1 MPRRLVEESA
11 VLQITRE
18 SAGSPLSPHPVDDT
32 LAQDAESIEHARELS
47 ALAGQAPAA
56 VPGYRILKPI
66 GEGKYGS
73 VWLAREQNT
82 GKLVAIKFYTH
93 RRGVDW
99 SLLGREVEKLAV
111 LYTSR
116 NIVGLLAVGW
126 DHDPPYYVM
135 EYLENGSLA
144 SKLSGGPFAT
154 ADAVRIASRICQA
167 LVHAHGI
174 GILHCDLK
182 PANILLDQDFEPRLC
197 DFGQSRLADEH
208 RHSLGT
214 LYYMAPEQADLRAVP
229 DSRWDVYALGAL
241 IYHMLTGA
249 PPFRTEAND
258 QRLSAARTLEERL
271 GIYQRIVQRSAK
283 PSEHRHVSGVDP
295 QLAELID
302 RCLTPDPSRRLK
314 NAQSV
319 LDRLV
324 TRERFRA
331 RRPLILL
338 GLVLPLLLF
347 GGIAPLA
354 FRAMTD
360 AVDTAQ
366 SNLTRRAMESDVLSA
381 NLLAESIKRELDDRL
396 TELEA
401 LASEEKLQSAVLEY
415 ASKPRAEREPLIE
428 LLDRFRSAN
437 DRRRKWMDRSNDV
450 SWFLL
455 DAGGWQRWRSPMTH
469 TIDMDWSY
477 RDYYH
482 GGGCHF
488 PPNDIPVDIHP
499 ISKRHV
505 SIEYKSTS
513 TGHYVVALSVPIF
526 ALNDEL
532 RVIGILAR
540 TLSLSSL
547 LQDYE
552 KSLRSQRPDGVGR
565 KFAIVDSRARDG
577 HRQWNLLAHDWM
589 TDDNLARLKGPDDF
603 AKLRLTGAAKS
614 DFILDLEHFVENSR
628 SGDST
633 YEYDRT
639 RHYVDPIG
647 QVDPANY
654 GGVWLAAFS
663 TVGDTGWV
671 AVVQER
677 KDAVLG
683 AVEDLQSRMVSSAIV
698 AVLVMLGLV
707 AGSWWLI
714 VIVWSERGPR
724 WLRWRRRRMIVAAP
738 PLTSLSSKGGDSA

>member
-1 MPRRLVEESA
+1 M
-11 VLQITRE
+11 QIARE
-18 SAGSPLSPHPVDDT
+18 TSPADSGENSIDQTLS
-32 LAQDAESIEHARELS
+32 QDADSMERARAQS
-47 ALAGQAPAA
+47 SLAGAPPAA

-82 GKLVAIKFYTH
+82 GKHVAIKFYTH

-116 NIVGLLAVGW
+116 SIVGLLAVGW

-144 SKLSGGPFAT
+144 SSLASGPLPT
-154 ADAVRIASRICQA
+154 TEAVRIATRICQA
-167 LVHAHGI
+167 LVHAHGS

-208 RHSLGT
+208 SHALGT

-229 DSRWDVYALGAL
+229 DARWDVYALGAL

-249 PPFRTEAND
+249 PPFRTEEND
-258 QRLSAARTLEERL
+258 KRLNAARTLNDRL
-271 GIYQRIVQRSAK
+271 NLYRQIVRQGPK
-283 PSEHRHVSGVDP
+283 PIAHRKVAGVDP
-295 QLAELID
+295 QLAELVD
-302 RCLTPDPSRRLK
+302 RCLAPDASRRLT
-314 NAQSV
+314 NAQAV

-324 TRERFRA
+324 ARERFRA

-338 GLVLPLLLF
+338 GLILPLLLLC
-347 GGIAPLA
+347 GIAPLA
-354 FRAMTD
+354 LEAMND
-360 AVDTAQ
+360 AVNTAQ

-396 TELEA
+396 TELEGIA
-401 LASEEKLQSAVLEY
+401 TVEELQQAVVDY
-415 ASKPRAEREPLIE
+415 ADKPKADRQPLLT
-428 LLDRFRSAN
+428 LLDKLKGKSDQHRRWVGRSDDA
-437 DRRRKWMDRSNDV
+437 

-455 DAGGWQRWRSPMTH
+455 DASGYQRWRDPMSSTV
-469 TIDMDWSY
+469 DRNWSH
-477 RDYYH
+477 RDYFH
-482 GGGCHF
+482 GGGFDF
-488 PPNDIPVDIHP
+488 PKDDVPVDVHAI
-499 ISKRHV
+499 RERNV
-505 SIEYKSTS
+505 SIAYRGTS
-513 TGHYVVALSVPIF
+513 TGRYVVALSVPVF
-526 ALNDEL
+526 APNDDR
-532 RVIGILAR
+532 RVIGVLAR

-552 KSLRSQRPDGVGR
+552 KSLRSQRSDGVGR
-565 KFAIVDSRARDG
+565 KFAIVDSRSLDG
-577 HRQWNLLAHDWM
+577 RRKWNLLAHDWM
-589 TDDNLARLKGPDDF
+589 SDEHLAAIKGDDI
-603 AKLRLTGAAKS
+603 AKLQLIGVAPEAVI
-614 DFILDLEHFVENSR
+614 DDLEHFVQSSR
-628 SGDST
+628 SGDPT

-639 RHYVDPIG
+639 RHYIDPVG
-647 QVDPANY
+647 QMDHATY

-663 TVGDTGWV
+663 TVGNTGWV

-677 KDAVLG
+677 KDGALR
-683 AVEDLQSRMVSSAIV
+683 AVEELQSRLLSSAIGAV
-698 AVLVMLGLV
+698 VLVLALV

-714 VIVWSERGPR
+714 VIVLSDRGFR
-724 WLRWRRRRMIVAAP
+724 WLRFGRRRHGTSVTP
-738 PLTSLSSKGGDSA
+738 QLTSLTSRGGDSA

>member
-1 MPRRLVEESA
+1 V
-11 VLQITRE
+11 QIARE
-18 SAGSPLSPHPVDDT
+18 TSPADSGENSIDQTLS
-32 LAQDAESIEHARELS
+32 QDADSMERARAQS
-47 ALAGQAPAA
+47 SLAGAPPAA

-82 GKLVAIKFYTH
+82 GKHVAIKFYTH

-116 NIVGLLAVGW
+116 SIVGLLAVGW

-144 SKLSGGPFAT
+144 SSLASGPLPT
-154 ADAVRIASRICQA
+154 TEAVRIATRICQA
-167 LVHAHGI
+167 LVHAHGS

-208 RHSLGT
+208 SHALGT

-229 DSRWDVYALGAL
+229 DARWDVYALGAL

-249 PPFRTEAND
+249 PPFRTEEND
-258 QRLSAARTLEERL
+258 KRLNAARTLNDRL
-271 GIYQRIVQRSAK
+271 NLYRQIVRQGPK
-283 PSEHRHVSGVDP
+283 PVAHRKVAGVDP
-295 QLAELID
+295 QLAELVD
-302 RCLTPDPSRRLK
+302 RCLAPDAARRLT
-314 NAQSV
+314 NAQAV

-324 TRERFRA
+324 ARERFRA

-338 GLVLPLLLF
+338 GLILPLLLLC
-347 GGIAPLA
+347 GIAPLA
-354 FRAMTD
+354 LEAMND
-360 AVDTAQ
+360 AVNTAQ

-396 TELEA
+396 TELEGIA
-401 LASEEKLQSAVLEY
+401 AVEELQQAVIDY
-415 ASKPRAEREPLIE
+415 ADKPRADRQPLLT
-428 LLDRFRSAN
+428 LLDKLKGKSDQHRRWVGRSDDA
-437 DRRRKWMDRSNDV
+437 

-455 DAGGWQRWRSPMTH
+455 DASGYQRWRDPMSPTVDH
-469 TIDMDWSY
+469 NWSH
-477 RDYYH
+477 RDYFH
-482 GGGCHF
+482 GGGFDF
-488 PPNDIPVDIHP
+488 PKDDVPVDVHAI
-499 ISKRHV
+499 RERNV
-505 SIEYKSTS
+505 SIAYRGTS
-513 TGHYVVALSVPIF
+513 TGRYVVALSVPVF
-526 ALNDEL
+526 APNDDR
-532 RVIGILAR
+532 RVIGVLAR

-552 KSLRSQRPDGVGR
+552 KSLRSQRSDGVGR
-565 KFAIVDSRARDG
+565 KFAIVDSRSLDG
-577 HRQWNLLAHDWM
+577 RRKWNLLAHDWM
-589 TDDNLARLKGPDDF
+589 SDEHLAAIKGDDI
-603 AKLRLTGAAKS
+603 AKLQLIGVAPEAVI
-614 DFILDLEHFVENSR
+614 DDLEHFVQSSR
-628 SGDST
+628 SGDPT

-639 RHYVDPIG
+639 RHYIDPVG
-647 QVDPANY
+647 QMDHATY

-663 TVGDTGWV
+663 TVGNTGWV

-677 KDAVLG
+677 KDGALR
-683 AVEDLQSRMVSSAIV
+683 AVEELQSRMLSSAIGAV
-698 AVLVMLGLV
+698 VLVLALV

-714 VIVWSERGPR
+714 VIVLSDRGFR
-724 WLRWRRRRMIVAAP
+724 WLRFGRRRHGASVTP
-738 PLTSLSSKGGDSA
+738 QLTSLTSRGGDSA

>member
-1 MPRRLVEESA
+1 V
-11 VLQITRE
+11 QIARE
-18 SAGSPLSPHPVDDT
+18 TSPADSGENWIDQTLS
-32 LAQDAESIEHARELS
+32 QDADSMERARAQS
-47 ALAGQAPAA
+47 SLAGAPPAA

-82 GKLVAIKFYTH
+82 GKHVAIKFYTH

-116 NIVGLLAVGW
+116 SIVGLLAVGW

-144 SKLSGGPFAT
+144 SSLANGPLPT
-154 ADAVRIASRICQA
+154 TEAVRIATRICQA
-167 LVHAHGI
+167 LVHAHGS

-208 RHSLGT
+208 SHALGT

-229 DSRWDVYALGAL
+229 DARWDVYALGAL

-249 PPFRTEAND
+249 PPFRTEEND
-258 QRLSAARTLEERL
+258 KRLNAARTLNDRL
-271 GIYQRIVQRSAK
+271 NLYRQIVRQGPK
-283 PSEHRHVSGVDP
+283 PVAHRKVAGVDP
-295 QLAELID
+295 QLAELVD
-302 RCLTPDPSRRLK
+302 RCLAPDASRRLT
-314 NAQSV
+314 NAQAV

-324 TRERFRA
+324 ARERFRA

-338 GLVLPLLLF
+338 GLILPLLLLC
-347 GGIAPLA
+347 GIAPLA
-354 FRAMTD
+354 LEAMND
-360 AVDTAQ
+360 AVNTAQ

-396 TELEA
+396 TELEGIA
-401 LASEEKLQSAVLEY
+401 TVEELQQAVVDY
-415 ASKPRAEREPLIE
+415 ADKPKAERQPLLT
-428 LLDRFRSAN
+428 LLDKLKGKSDQHRRWVGRSDDA
-437 DRRRKWMDRSNDV
+437 

-455 DAGGWQRWRSPMTH
+455 DASGYQRWRDPMSATV
-469 TIDMDWSY
+469 DRNWSH
-477 RDYYH
+477 RDYFH
-482 GGGCHF
+482 GGGFDF
-488 PPNDIPVDIHP
+488 PKDDVPVDVHAI
-499 ISKRHV
+499 RERNV
-505 SIEYKSTS
+505 SIAYRGTS
-513 TGHYVVALSVPIF
+513 TGRYVVALSVPVF
-526 ALNDEL
+526 APNDDR
-532 RVIGILAR
+532 RVIGVLAR

-552 KSLRSQRPDGVGR
+552 KSLRSQRSDGVGR
-565 KFAIVDSRARDG
+565 KFAIVDSRALDG
-577 HRQWNLLAHDWM
+577 RRKWNLLAHDWM
-589 TDDNLARLKGPDDF
+589 SDQHLAEIKADDI
-603 AKLRLTGAAKS
+603 AKLQLIGVAPPAVV
-614 DFILDLEHFVENSR
+614 DDLEHFVQSSR
-628 SGDST
+628 SGDPT

-639 RHYVDPIG
+639 RHYIDPVG
-647 QVDPANY
+647 QMDHATY

-663 TVGDTGWV
+663 TVGNTGWV

-677 KDAVLG
+677 KDGALR
-683 AVEDLQSRMVSSAIV
+683 AVEELQSRMLSSAIGAV
-698 AVLVMLGLV
+698 VLVLVLV

-714 VIVWSERGPR
+714 VIVLSDRGFR
-724 WLRWRRRRMIVAAP
+724 WLRFGRRRHGASVTP
-738 PLTSLSSKGGDSA
+738 QLTSLTSRGGDSA

>member
-1 MPRRLVEESA
+1 MERAR
-11 VLQITRE
+11 
-18 SAGSPLSPHPVDDT
+18 
-32 LAQDAESIEHARELS
+32 AQSS
-47 ALAGQAPAA
+47 LAGAPPAA

-82 GKLVAIKFYTH
+82 GKHVAIKFYTH

-116 NIVGLLAVGW
+116 SIVGLLAVGW

-144 SKLSGGPFAT
+144 SSLANGPLAT
-154 ADAVRIASRICQA
+154 NEAVRIATRICQA
-167 LVHAHGI
+167 LVHAHGS

-208 RHSLGT
+208 SHALGT

-229 DSRWDVYALGAL
+229 DARWDVYALGAL

-249 PPFRTEAND
+249 PPFRTEEND
-258 QRLSAARTLEERL
+258 RRLNAARTLNDRL
-271 GIYQRIVQRSAK
+271 NLYRQIVRQGPK
-283 PSEHRHVSGVDP
+283 PVAHRKVAGVDP
-295 QLAELID
+295 QLAELVD
-302 RCLTPDPSRRLK
+302 RCLAPDASRRLT
-314 NAQSV
+314 NAQAV

-324 TRERFRA
+324 ARERFRA

-338 GLVLPLLLF
+338 GLILPLLLLC
-347 GGIAPLA
+347 GIAPLA
-354 FRAMTD
+354 LEAMND
-360 AVDTAQ
+360 AVNTAQ

-396 TELEA
+396 TELEGIA
-401 LASEEKLQSAVLEY
+401 AVEELQQAVVDY
-415 ASKPRAEREPLIE
+415 ADKPQAERQPLLT
-428 LLDRFRSAN
+428 LLNKLKAKSDQHRRWVGRSDDA
-437 DRRRKWMDRSNDV
+437 

-455 DAGGWQRWRSPMTH
+455 DASGYQRWRDPMSPTV
-469 TIDMDWSY
+469 DRNWSH
-477 RDYYH
+477 RDYFH
-482 GGGCHF
+482 GGGFDF
-488 PPNDIPVDIHP
+488 PKDDVPVDVHAI
-499 ISKRHV
+499 RERNV
-505 SIEYKSTS
+505 SIAYRGTS
-513 TGHYVVALSVPIF
+513 TGRYVVALSVPVF
-526 ALNDEL
+526 APNDEM
-532 RVIGILAR
+532 RVIGVLAR

-552 KSLRSQRPDGVGR
+552 KSLRSQRSDGVGR
-565 KFAIVDSRARDG
+565 KFAIVDSRALDG
-577 HRQWNLLAHDWM
+577 NRKWNLLAHDWM
-589 TDDNLARLKGPDDF
+589 SDEHLAEIKADDI
-603 AKLRLTGAAKS
+603 AKLQLIGVAPPVV
-614 DFILDLEHFVENSR
+614 IEDLEHFVQSSR
-628 SGDST
+628 SGEPT

-639 RHYVDPIG
+639 RHYIDPVG
-647 QVDPANY
+647 QMDSATY

-677 KDAVLG
+677 KDGALR
-683 AVEDLQSRMVSSAIV
+683 AVEELQSRMLSSAIGAV
-698 AVLVMLGLV
+698 VLVLVLV

-714 VIVWSERGPR
+714 VIVLSDRGFR
-724 WLRWRRRRMIVAAP
+724 WLRFWGRRHGPSVTP
-738 PLTSLSSKGGDSA
+738 QLTSLTSRGGDSA